1 MIIQLFVVIVVSFI
15 TVFVMTGGIRK
26 LKDSRLPLDEIERR
40 WEDAK
45 HLHESCTK
53 YWDPFSKDL
62 FSEDLSVRAIADAK
76 FQDTNKKM
84 VKAMRDEIYWEDI
97 YKTQVRRGRKV

>member
-1 MIIQLFVVIVVSFI
+1 MIVQLFVVIIVSFV

-26 LKDSRLPLDEIERR
+26 LRDSRLPLDKIERR
-40 WEDAK
+40 WTDAK
-45 HLHESCTK
+45 LLHEALTK
-53 YWDPFSKDL
+53 HWDPFDKDI
-62 FSEDLSVRAIADAK
+62 FSDDLSVRAAADAR
-76 FQDTNKKM
+76 FQDANKKM

>member
-1 MIIQLFVVIVVSFI
+1 MIVQLFVVIVASFV

-26 LKDSRLPLDEIERR
+26 LRDSRLPLDEIERR

-45 HLHESCTK
+45 HLHEAFTK
-53 YWDPFSKDL
+53 HWEPFGKDL
-62 FSEDLSVRAIADAK
+62 FSDDLSIRIIADVKLQNAH
-76 FQDTNKKM
+76 KKM
-84 VKAMRDEIYWEDI
+84 VKAIRDEIYWEDI